1 MAIDV
6 KATLVRQRTDI
17 LEQLVA
23 LAVKDRSPGVVEKFR
38 IEGDSLIKSLLDTEK
53 AIDAL
58 QSPKALDLAG
68 CESAIDAIELLLR
81 SIDRPISAADVIRRA
96 IEGGL
101 WGGKPGTGLRVQKS
115 LTMHLKPD
123 AGPKL
128 AGRIKEVNGL
138 VGLSQWDSARFKP
151 SL

>member
-6 KATLVRQRTDI
+6 KAALVRQRMEI
-17 LEQLVA
+17 LGQLVA
-23 LAVKDRSPGVVEKFR
+23 LSVKDRLPGIAEKYR
-38 IEGDSLIKSLLDTEK
+38 TEGESLIKSLLDTEK
-53 AIDAL
+53 AIESL

-68 CESAIDAIELLLR
+68 CESAIDAIEMLLK
-81 SIDRPISAADVIRRA
+81 SIDRPLLPADVIKRS

-101 WGGKPGTGLRVQKS
+101 WGGKAGTGLRVQKS

-138 VGLSQWDSARFKP
+138 IGLAQWDDSRFRS